1 MVYCEKQVHS
11 SEYSFLP
18 PTRIDSELSS
28 MDFEQLKTFQLV
40 SRLRSFSKAAEKLGV
55 TQPAI
60 SAQVRSLENEVGAR
74 LFDREGGKVTFT
86 AAGRLFEPFAEHC
99 LQCHSH
105 ILAGV
110 SELYHSPRGEIS
122 VSTSEA
128 TSLYVLPAVFAQF
141 KKLYS
146 RVHLSIVRSERSRTL
161 EAVFSREVDFGIV
174 SLPVKDSR
182 LLVHS
187 IHKDEVVLVTCMSH
201 PLAGRDTVKLDEI
214 MHYPLLMIKQGR
226 QREKINHFFQSRDV
240 QPRIGMELDS
250 SELLKRLIGAGI
262 GMGFLPHT
270 NVLADETAGLLK
282 TMKVEGMR
290 VQREL
295 GLVFRKDKTLTR
307 AGQAFLEVATNG
319 SKATPPVSK
328 VKTRS
333 AQH

>member
-1 MVYCEKQVHS
+1 M
-11 SEYSFLP
+11 P
-18 PTRIDSELSS
+18 PGPRPIS

-40 SRLRSFSKAAEKLGV
+40 SRFKSFSRAAEKLGV

-74 LFDREGGKVTFT
+74 LFERDGGKVTFT

-110 SELYHSPRGEIS
+110 SELYHSPRGELS

-174 SLPVKDSR
+174 SMPIKDPR
-182 LLVHS
+182 LTIQI
-187 IHKDEVVLVTCMSH
+187 IHKDELRLVTAPSH
-201 PLAGRDTVKLDEI
+201 PLADRATVKVEEVL
-214 MHYPLLMIKQGR
+214 HYPLLMMKHGR
-226 QREKINHFFQSRDV
+226 QREKIDQFFEARKL
-240 QPRIGMELDS
+240 QPRAAMELDS
-250 SELLKRLIGAGI
+250 SELLKRLIGVGI
-262 GMGFLPHT
+262 GIGFLPVT
-270 NVLADETAGLLK
+270 NVKVEEAAGLLK
-282 TMKVEGMR
+282 ATSVDGMR
-290 VQREL
+290 IHREL
-295 GLVFRKDKTLTR
+295 ALVFRKDKTLTR
-307 AGQAFLEVATNG
+307 AAQAFLEVATVSG
-319 SKATPPVSK
+319 SPYPTGPPRIRSSAKSGKA
-328 VKTRS
+328 
-333 AQH
+333 